1 MTAINVEQISSLE
14 EYSIERRII
23 LLGSLQFELKGLEK
37 LQTKLQRVAKMEEVE
52 RIVEKHGAEMQKKA
66 VNNASKF
73 RGHYEGR
80 GKNKHFVKPTG
91 ATKRS
96 ISVNSSKID
105 RFKYR
110 VAPGTAYAAYVELG
124 TRKMSAQPFIKPAFD
139 EQKKLFKDDLERLV
153 K

>member
-1 MTAINVEQISSLE
+1 MADV
-14 EYSIERRII
+14 R
-23 LLGSLQFELKGLEK
+23 FELKGLEK
-37 LQTKLQRVAKMEEVE
+37 LQKKLQKVAKMEEME
-52 RIVEKHGAEMQKKA
+52 RIIEKHGAEMQRKA
-66 VNNASKF
+66 IINAFKF

-96 ISVNSSKID
+96 ISVNSSKVG
-105 RFKYR
+105 RFKYK
-110 VAPGTAYAAYVELG
+110 VAPGTDYAAYVELG

-139 EQKKLFKDDLERLV
+139 DQKKLFKNDLERLV

>member
-1 MTAINVEQISSLE
+1 M
-14 EYSIERRII
+14 
-23 LLGSLQFELKGLEK
+23 GSLQFELKGLEK

-52 RIVEKHGAEMQKKA
+52 RIVEKHGSEMQKKA
-66 VNNASKF
+66 VTNASKF

-105 RFKYR
+105 RFRYR

-139 EQKKLFKDDLERLV
+139 DQKKLFKDDLERLV

>member
-1 MTAINVEQISSLE
+1 MADV
-14 EYSIERRII
+14 R
-23 LLGSLQFELKGLEK
+23 FELKGLEK
-37 LQTKLQRVAKMEEVE
+37 LQKKLQKVAKMEEME
-52 RIVEKHGAEMQKKA
+52 RIIEKHGTEMQRKA
-66 VNNASKF
+66 IINASKF

-110 VAPGTAYAAYVELG
+110 VAPGTDYAAYVELG

-139 EQKKLFKDDLERLV
+139 EQKKLFKNDLERLV

>member
-1 MTAINVEQISSLE
+1 M
-14 EYSIERRII
+14 
-23 LLGSLQFELKGLEK
+23 GSLRFELKGLEK
-37 LQTKLQRVAKMEEVE
+37 LQNKLQKVAKMEEVE
-52 RIVEKHGAEMQKKA
+52 RIVEKHGEAMQKKA
-66 VNNASKF
+66 VNNASRF

-80 GKNKHFVKPTG
+80 GKNRRFVRPTG

-96 ISVNSSKID
+96 ISVNSGKID

-110 VAPGTAYAAYVELG
+110 VAPGTDYAAYVELG

-139 EQKKLFKDDLERLV
+139 DQKKLFKNDLERLV

>member
-1 MTAINVEQISSLE
+1 MADV
-14 EYSIERRII
+14 R
-23 LLGSLQFELKGLEK
+23 FELKGLEK
-37 LQTKLQRVAKMEEVE
+37 LQKKLQKVAKMEEME
-52 RIVEKHGAEMQKKA
+52 RIIEKHGSEMQRKA
-66 VNNASKF
+66 IINASKF

-96 ISVNSSKID
+96 ISVNSGKVG
-105 RFKYR
+105 RFKYK
-110 VAPGTAYAAYVELG
+110 VAPGTDYAAYVELG

-139 EQKKLFKDDLERLV
+139 NQKEEFKKDLERLV

>member
-1 MTAINVEQISSLE
+1 MADV
-14 EYSIERRII
+14 R
-23 LLGSLQFELKGLEK
+23 FELKGLEK
-37 LQTKLQRVAKMEEVE
+37 LQKKLQKVAKMEEME
-52 RIVEKHGAEMQKKA
+52 RIIEKHGAEMQRKA
-66 VNNASKF
+66 IINASKF

-96 ISVNSSKID
+96 ISVNSSKVG
-105 RFKYR
+105 RFKYK
-110 VAPGTAYAAYVELG
+110 VAPGTSYAAYVELG

-139 EQKKLFKDDLERLV
+139 DQKRLFKNDLERLV

>member
-1 MTAINVEQISSLE
+1 MANI
-14 EYSIERRII
+14 R
-23 LLGSLQFELKGLEK
+23 FELKGLEK
-37 LQTKLQRVAKMEEVE
+37 LQTKLQKVSKMEEVE
-52 RIVEKHGAEMQKKA
+52 RIVEKHGSDMQKRA
-66 VNNASKF
+66 VTNASKF

-80 GKNKHFVKPTG
+80 GKNRRFVKPTG

-96 ISVNSSKID
+96 ISVNSSKIG

-110 VAPGTAYAAYVELG
+110 VAPGTDYAAYVELG

-139 EQKKLFKDDLERLV
+139 DQKKLFKDDLERLV

>member
-1 MTAINVEQISSLE
+1 M
-14 EYSIERRII
+14 
-23 LLGSLQFELKGLEK
+23 GSLQFELKGLEK

-52 RIVEKHGAEMQKKA
+52 RIVEKHGVDMQRKA

-80 GKNKHFVKPTG
+80 GKNRRFVRPTG

-110 VAPGTAYAAYVELG
+110 VAPGTDYAAYVELG

-139 EQKKLFKDDLERLV
+139 EQKKLFKNDLERLV

>member
-1 MTAINVEQISSLE
+1 MSSL
-14 EYSIERRII
+14 R
-23 LLGSLQFELKGLEK
+23 FELKGLEK
-37 LQTKLQRVAKMEEVE
+37 LQAKLQRTAKMEEVE
-52 RIVEKHGAEMQKKA
+52 RIVEKHGEEMQKKA

-80 GKNKHFVKPTG
+80 GKNRRFVRPTG

-96 ISVNSSKID
+96 ISVNSGKID

-110 VAPGTAYAAYVELG
+110 VAPGTDYAAYVELG

-139 EQKKLFKDDLERLV
+139 DQKRLFKNDLERLV

>member
-1 MTAINVEQISSLE
+1 MSSL
-14 EYSIERRII
+14 R
-23 LLGSLQFELKGLEK
+23 FELKGLEN

-52 RIVEKHGAEMQKKA
+52 RVVEKHGTEMQKKA

-105 RFKYR
+105 RFRYR

-139 EQKKLFKDDLERLV
+139 EQKKLFKNDLERLV

>member
-1 MTAINVEQISSLE
+1 MANM
-14 EYSIERRII
+14 R
-23 LLGSLQFELKGLEK
+23 FELKGLEE
-37 LQTKLQRVAKMEEVE
+37 LQTKLKKVSKMEEVE
-52 RIVEKHGAEMQKKA
+52 RIVEKHGADMQKKA
-66 VNNASKF
+66 VNNASRF

-80 GKNKHFVKPTG
+80 GKSKHFVKPTG

-96 ISVNSSKID
+96 ISVNSGKIG

-110 VAPGTAYAAYVELG
+110 VAPGTDYAAYVELG

-139 EQKKLFKDDLERLV
+139 DQKKLFKDDLERLF

>member
-1 MTAINVEQISSLE
+1 MADV
-14 EYSIERRII
+14 R
-23 LLGSLQFELKGLEK
+23 FELKGLEK
-37 LQTKLQRVAKMEEVE
+37 LQKKLQKVAKMEEME
-52 RIVEKHGAEMQKKA
+52 RIIEKHGSEMQRKA
-66 VNNASKF
+66 IINASKF

-105 RFKYR
+105 RFRYR

-139 EQKKLFKDDLERLV
+139 EQKKLFKNDLERLV

>member
-1 MTAINVEQISSLE
+1 
-14 EYSIERRII
+14 
-23 LLGSLQFELKGLEK
+23 LGSLRFELKGLEK

-52 RIVEKHGAEMQKKA
+52 HIVEKHGEAMQKKA
-66 VNNASKF
+66 VNNASRF

-80 GKNKHFVKPTG
+80 GKNRRFVRPTG

-96 ISVNSSKID
+96 ISVNSGKID

-110 VAPGTAYAAYVELG
+110 VAPGTDYAAYVELG

>member
-1 MTAINVEQISSLE
+1 MADV
-14 EYSIERRII
+14 R
-23 LLGSLQFELKGLEK
+23 FELKGLKK
-37 LQTKLQRVAKMEEVE
+37 LQKKLQKVAKMEEME
-52 RIVEKHGAEMQKKA
+52 RIIEKHGTEMQRKA
-66 VNNASKF
+66 IINASKF

-96 ISVNSSKID
+96 ISVNSSKVD

-110 VAPGTAYAAYVELG
+110 VAPGTDYAAYVELG

>member
-1 MTAINVEQISSLE
+1 M
-14 EYSIERRII
+14 
-23 LLGSLQFELKGLEK
+23 GSTTFQLRGLDK
-37 LQTKLQRVAKMEEVE
+37 LQAKLQRIAKLEEVE
-52 RIVEKHGAEMQKKA
+52 KIIEEHGSNMQKKA
-66 VNNASKF
+66 VENASKF

-80 GKNKHFVKPTG
+80 GSSRHFVKPTG

-110 VAPGTAYAAYVELG
+110 VAPGTHYAAYVELG
-124 TRKMSAQPFIKPAFD
+124 TRKMSAQPFIKSAFD
-139 EQKKLFKDDLERLV
+139 DQKALFKRDLERLV

>member
-1 MTAINVEQISSLE
+1 M
-14 EYSIERRII
+14 
-23 LLGSLQFELKGLEK
+23 GSLQFELKGLDK
-37 LQTKLQRVAKMEEVE
+37 LQAKLQRVAKMEEVE
-52 RIVEKHGAEMQKKA
+52 RIVEKNGEAMQKKA
-66 VNNASKF
+66 VSNAKF

-80 GKNKHFVKPTG
+80 GQNRRFVKPTG

-110 VAPGTAYAAYVELG
+110 VAPGTDYAAYVELG

-139 EQKKLFKDDLERLV
+139 DQKKLFKNDLERLV

>member
-1 MTAINVEQISSLE
+1 MANI
-14 EYSIERRII
+14 R
-23 LLGSLQFELKGLEK
+23 FELKGLEE
-37 LQTKLQRVAKMEEVE
+37 LQTKLKKVSKMEEVE
-52 RIVEKHGAEMQKKA
+52 RIVEKHGVDMQRKA
-66 VNNASKF
+66 VNNASRF

-80 GKNKHFVKPTG
+80 GKSRRFVHPTG

-96 ISVNSSKID
+96 ISVNSSKIG

-110 VAPGTAYAAYVELG
+110 VAPGTDYAAYVELG

-139 EQKKLFKDDLERLV
+139 EQKKLFKNDLERLV

>member
-1 MTAINVEQISSLE
+1 M
-14 EYSIERRII
+14 
-23 LLGSLQFELKGLEK
+23 GSLQFELKGLEK

-52 RIVEKHGAEMQKKA
+52 RIVEKHGTEMQKKA
-66 VNNASKF
+66 VNNSSKF

-96 ISVNSSKID
+96 ISVNSNKVG
-105 RFKYR
+105 RFKYK

-139 EQKKLFKDDLERLV
+139 DQKKLFKDDLERLV

>member
-1 MTAINVEQISSLE
+1 MS
-14 EYSIERRII
+14 
-23 LLGSLQFELKGLEK
+23 SLQFELKGLEK
-37 LQTKLQRVAKMEEVE
+37 LQSKLQRVAKMEEVE
-52 RIVEKHGAEMQKKA
+52 HIVEKHGEAMQKKA

-96 ISVNSSKID
+96 ISVNSGKID

-110 VAPGTAYAAYVELG
+110 VAPGTDYAAYVELG

-139 EQKKLFKDDLERLV
+139 EQKKLFKNDLERLV

>member
-1 MTAINVEQISSLE
+1 MS
-14 EYSIERRII
+14 
-23 LLGSLQFELKGLEK
+23 SLQFELKGLEK
-37 LQTKLQRVAKMEEVE
+37 LQSKLQRVAKMEEVE
-52 RIVEKHGAEMQKKA
+52 HIVEKHGEAMQKKA

-80 GKNKHFVKPTG
+80 GKNRRFVRPTG

-96 ISVNSSKID
+96 ISVNSGKVD

-110 VAPGTAYAAYVELG
+110 VAPGTDYAAYVELG

-139 EQKKLFKDDLERLV
+139 DQKRLFKKDLERLV

>member
-1 MTAINVEQISSLE
+1 M
-14 EYSIERRII
+14 
-23 LLGSLQFELKGLEK
+23 GSLQFELKGLEK

-52 RIVEKHGAEMQKKA
+52 RIVEKHGTEMQKKA

-110 VAPGTAYAAYVELG
+110 VAPGTEYAIYVELG

-139 EQKKLFKDDLERLV
+139 DQKKLFKDDLERLV

>member
-1 MTAINVEQISSLE
+1 M
-14 EYSIERRII
+14 
-23 LLGSLQFELKGLEK
+23 GSLQFELKGLEK

-96 ISVNSSKID
+96 ISVNSNKVG
-105 RFKYR
+105 RFKYK

-139 EQKKLFKDDLERLV
+139 DQKKLFKDDLERLV

>member
-1 MTAINVEQISSLE
+1 MS
-14 EYSIERRII
+14 
-23 LLGSLQFELKGLEK
+23 SLQFELKGLEK
-37 LQTKLQRVAKMEEVE
+37 LQAKLQRVAKMEEVE
-52 RIVEKHGAEMQKKA
+52 HIVEKHGEAMQKKA
-66 VNNASKF
+66 VNNASRF

-80 GKNKHFVKPTG
+80 GKNRRFVRPTG

-96 ISVNSSKID
+96 ISVNSGKID

-110 VAPGTAYAAYVELG
+110 VAPGTDYAAYVELG

-139 EQKKLFKDDLERLV
+139 DQKRLFKKDLERLV

>member
-1 MTAINVEQISSLE
+1 
-14 EYSIERRII
+14 
-23 LLGSLQFELKGLEK
+23 
-37 LQTKLQRVAKMEEVE
+37 MEEVE
-52 RIVEKHGAEMQKKA
+52 RIVEKHGEAMQKKA

-105 RFKYR
+105 RFRYR

-139 EQKKLFKDDLERLV
+139 EQKKLFKNDLERLV

>member
-1 MTAINVEQISSLE
+1 MADV
-14 EYSIERRII
+14 R
-23 LLGSLQFELKGLEK
+23 FELKGLKK
-37 LQTKLQRVAKMEEVE
+37 LQKKLQKVSKMEEME
-52 RIVEKHGAEMQKKA
+52 RIIEKHGAEMQRKA
-66 VNNASKF
+66 ITNASKF

-96 ISVNSSKID
+96 ISVNSSKVG
-105 RFKYR
+105 RFKYK
-110 VAPGTAYAAYVELG
+110 VAPGTSYAAYVELG

-139 EQKKLFKDDLERLV
+139 NQKEEFKKDLERLV

>member
-1 MTAINVEQISSLE
+1 MS
-14 EYSIERRII
+14 
-23 LLGSLQFELKGLEK
+23 SLQFELKGLEK
-37 LQTKLQRVAKMEEVE
+37 LQNKLQRVAKMEEVE
-52 RIVEKHGAEMQKKA
+52 RIVEKHGSEMQKKA

-110 VAPGTAYAAYVELG
+110 VAPGTEYAIYVELG

-139 EQKKLFKDDLERLV
+139 DQKKLFKDDLERLV

>member
-1 MTAINVEQISSLE
+1 MS
-14 EYSIERRII
+14 
-23 LLGSLQFELKGLEK
+23 SLQFELKGLEK
-37 LQTKLQRVAKMEEVE
+37 LQSKLQRVAKMEEVE
-52 RIVEKHGAEMQKKA
+52 HIVEKHGEAMQKKA

-96 ISVNSSKID
+96 ISVNSSKIGK
-105 RFKYR
+105 FKYK

>member
-1 MTAINVEQISSLE
+1 M
-14 EYSIERRII
+14 
-23 LLGSLQFELKGLEK
+23 GSLQFELKGLEK

-52 RIVEKHGAEMQKKA
+52 RIVEKNGTEMQKKA
-66 VNNASKF
+66 VSNASKF

-80 GKNKHFVKPTG
+80 GKNKRFVKPTG

-105 RFKYR
+105 RFKYK
-110 VAPGTAYAAYVELG
+110 VAPGTDYAAYVEFG

-139 EQKKLFKDDLERLV
+139 EQKKLFKNDLERLV

>member
-1 MTAINVEQISSLE
+1 MS
-14 EYSIERRII
+14 
-23 LLGSLQFELKGLEK
+23 SLQFELKGLEK

-52 RIVEKHGAEMQKKA
+52 RIVEKHGTAMQKKA

-105 RFKYR
+105 RFRYR

-139 EQKKLFKDDLERLV
+139 EQKKLFKNDLERLV

>member
-1 MTAINVEQISSLE
+1 M
-14 EYSIERRII
+14 
-23 LLGSLQFELKGLEK
+23 GSLQFELKGLEK
-37 LQTKLQRVAKMEEVE
+37 LQSKLQRVAKMEEVE
-52 RIVEKHGAEMQKKA
+52 RIVEKHGGEMQKKA

-96 ISVNSSKID
+96 ISVNSSKVG
-105 RFKYR
+105 RFKYK
-110 VAPGTAYAAYVELG
+110 VVPGTSYAAYVELG

-139 EQKKLFKDDLERLV
+139 EQKKQFKNDLERLV

>member
-1 MTAINVEQISSLE
+1 MSSL
-14 EYSIERRII
+14 R
-23 LLGSLQFELKGLEK
+23 FELKGLDK
-37 LQTKLQRVAKMEEVE
+37 LQAKLQRTAKMEEVE
-52 RIVEKHGAEMQKKA
+52 RIVEKHGEAMQKKA
-66 VNNASKF
+66 VTNASKF

-96 ISVNSSKID
+96 ISVNSSKVG
-105 RFKYR
+105 RFKYK
-110 VAPGTAYAAYVELG
+110 VAPGTNYAAYVELG

-139 EQKKLFKDDLERLV
+139 DQKRLFKNDLERLV

>member
-1 MTAINVEQISSLE
+1 MADV
-14 EYSIERRII
+14 R
-23 LLGSLQFELKGLEK
+23 FELKGLEK
-37 LQTKLQRVAKMEEVE
+37 LQKKLQKVAKMEEME
-52 RIVEKHGAEMQKKA
+52 RIIEKHGTEMQRKA
-66 VNNASKF
+66 IINASKF

-96 ISVNSSKID
+96 ISVNSSKVG
-105 RFKYR
+105 RFKYK
-110 VAPGTAYAAYVELG
+110 VAPGTSYAAYVELG

-139 EQKKLFKDDLERLV
+139 NQKEEFKKDLERLV

>member
-1 MTAINVEQISSLE
+1 M
-14 EYSIERRII
+14 
-23 LLGSLQFELKGLEK
+23 QFELKGLEK
-37 LQTKLQRVAKMEEVE
+37 LQKKLQRVAKMEEVE
-52 RIVEKHGAEMQKKA
+52 RIVEKHGTAMQKKA
-66 VNNASKF
+66 VTNASKF

-80 GKNKHFVKPTG
+80 GKSRHFVKPTG

-96 ISVNSSKID
+96 ISVNSNKID
-105 RFKYR
+105 RFRYR

-139 EQKKLFKDDLERLV
+139 EQKKLFKNDLERLV

>member
-1 MTAINVEQISSLE
+1 MS
-14 EYSIERRII
+14 
-23 LLGSLQFELKGLEK
+23 SLQFELKGLEK

-66 VNNASKF
+66 VTNASKF

>member
-1 MTAINVEQISSLE
+1 
-14 EYSIERRII
+14 
-23 LLGSLQFELKGLEK
+23 
-37 LQTKLQRVAKMEEVE
+37 MEEIE
-52 RIVEKHGAEMQKKA
+52 SIVEKNGVDMQRRA

-91 ATKRS
+91 STKRS
-96 ISVNSSKID
+96 ISVNSSKVG
-105 RFKYR
+105 RFKYK
-110 VAPGTAYAAYVELG
+110 VAPGTSYAAYVELG